1 MFTRDGD
8 DDDDGDA
15 GADDDECLG
24 LTKNGPYHQ
33 FVTASDDEFRG
44 ASAAAA
50 ASFARNGALFYQR
63 SCALR
68 ADK

>member
-1 MFTRDGD
+1 MCEMFTRDG
-8 DDDDGDA
+8 DDDGDA

-24 LTKNGPYHQ
+24 LTENGPYHQ
-33 FVTASDDEFRG
+33 FVTASDDEYRG
-44 ASAAAA
+44 ASAA